1 MRITFVRTY
10 RNYFLDFDSFG
21 LMSALEQNFNPSTKD
36 VQRRSELGMFYY
48 VLNVPNIKKMF
59 FSLFLGYPQLLSG
72 DMTSR
77 HVIEIPKKK
86 QTNLFTDTEADQPWT
101 KTDHVKRYHLSFPFY
116 PFRTLCPRALDQML
130 KSSESDSTS
139 PLIPANTQLNFVFHK
154 RKKTNFLQNMI
165 IFNLNETL
173 GTDRNTL
180 TEAQFNAAVKITLP
194 EGNPVANVDYS
205 ISKVDIKVQAMYLQV
220 SFLKT
225 FFYYFYL

>member
-1 MRITFVRTY
+1 
-10 RNYFLDFDSFG
+10 
-21 LMSALEQNFNPSTKD
+21 
-36 VQRRSELGMFYY
+36 
-48 VLNVPNIKKMF
+48 
-59 FSLFLGYPQLLSG
+59 
-72 DMTSR
+72 MTSR

-220 SFLKT
+220 SFCEDIFLLFLFINFLLFLDCTNKIQRIITRKT
-225 FFYYFYL
+225 FVQRIQQLSHNFYTHSKIVSAFLRY